1 MSAAQKYQVEQDW
14 WEEEGATQAIPV
26 GRGARVAGNPALR
39 SVPRSA
45 GQRSGAVSSGSQRTV
60 TLPTLPDP
68 SRLLTTVAIVG
79 ALAIILYFG
88 ITSIMAWTQ
97 VKLDDFH
104 YGRPR
109 TTKLAASVGHN
120 EANGALTQFVAM
132 NLNRQVTVMEFPG
145 GDATKPRVIVG
156 PYLFG
161 RAEDLT
167 VIKLRTEDVNG
178 DDKKDLIVQV
188 KEERLVYINDGN
200 LFRPITAEELAQL
213 KQKEGVR

>member
-1 MSAAQKYQVEQDW
+1 
-14 WEEEGATQAIPV
+14 
-26 GRGARVAGNPALR
+26 
-39 SVPRSA
+39 
-45 GQRSGAVSSGSQRTV
+45 
-60 TLPTLPDP
+60 
-68 SRLLTTVAIVG
+68 
-79 ALAIILYFG
+79 
-88 ITSIMAWTQ
+88 MAWTQ

-178 DDKKDLIVQV
+178 GRQEGPD
-188 KEERLVYINDGN
+188 
-200 LFRPITAEELAQL
+200 RP
-213 KQKEGVR
+213 G